1 MPADEISRETRIAA
15 PRQRVWDVVTR
26 AEHVA
31 RWFGDAGAEIDLR
44 PGGLMRVR
52 WAEHGTAV
60 CRIEKVSPIDLFSFR
75 WGREVDAEPELGNST
90 LVQFRLFPD
99 GDGTRLVVTE
109 SGFSTL
115 DDTPEGRARYRDGNV
130 EGWAHEVGKLVAYIA
145 TVDV

>member
-52 WAEHGTAV
+52 WAAHGTAV
-60 CRIEKVSPIDLFSFR
+60 CRIEKVSLI
-75 WGREVDAEPELGNST
+75 
-90 LVQFRLFPD
+90 
-99 GDGTRLVVTE
+99 
-109 SGFSTL
+109 
-115 DDTPEGRARYRDGNV
+115 
-130 EGWAHEVGKLVAYIA
+130 GKLVAYIA
-145 TVDV
+145 TVDA